1 MYKSA
6 AWPLSLVYAAIVVYA
21 SLYPFVDWRDQGIA
35 PWGFLASPLPRYWT
49 AFDVVINMI
58 GYGPLGFL
66 LALAASRSSYVRPA
80 SFAILVAALL
90 SLAMEMLQS
99 YLPARFP
106 SNLDLG
112 LNALGAA
119 AGALVC
125 MVLQR
130 LGWINRWSHFRSDWL
145 VPQPQDGLVLLALWP
160 AALMFPPAVPLGLGQ
175 VFERLEG
182 AVFELLSDTPLLEM
196 LPWRELELQPLL
208 PTAELVCV
216 ALGLWVPCLLGI
228 GIVRTRRRRLVL
240 VLLTVLMG
248 IFATALSATLSYGPG
263 YSWSWLSPGVQ
274 AGLVLGTLLAVI
286 SVWLPAWVC
295 ASLAAASLCLSL
307 LLLNLSPAGP
317 YLTQTLQTWEQGR
330 FIRFHG
336 LAQWLGWLWPY
347 AALAYAV
354 AHMAPNGGK
363 SKMNA

>member
-35 PWGFLASPLPRYWT
+35 PWDFLASPLPRYWT
-49 AFDVVINMI
+49 NFDVGINMV

-66 LALAASRSSYVRPA
+66 LALGASRSGYVRPA
-80 SFAILVAALL
+80 SFAITAAAIL
-90 SLAMEMLQS
+90 SLIMEMLQS

-119 AGALVC
+119 AGAMTC
-125 MVLQR
+125 MALQHV
-130 LGWINRWSHFRSDWL
+130 GWVNRWSHFRSDWL
-145 VPQPQDGLVLLALWP
+145 VTQPQDGLVLLALWP
-160 AALMFPPAVPLGLGQ
+160 VALMFPPAVPLGLGQ
-175 VFERLEG
+175 VFERLEA
-182 AVFELLSDTPLLEM
+182 AVVELLSETPLLEL

-208 PTAELVCV
+208 PEAELICV

-228 GIVRTRRRRLVL
+228 SIVRTRRRRLAM
-240 VLLTVLMG
+240 VLLTVVVGVL
-248 IFATALSATLSYGPG
+248 ATALSATLSYGPG
-263 YSWSWLSPGVQ
+263 YGWSWLGGVVQ
-274 AGLVLGTLLAVI
+274 AGLALGTVLALM
-286 SVWLPAWVC
+286 SVWLPVWAC
-295 ASLAAASLCLSL
+295 AFLAAASLCLAL

-347 AALAYAV
+347 AALVYALSRIGPSG
-354 AHMAPNGGK
+354 AK
-363 SKMNA
+363 LK